1 MKRSFFWLMSILLVL
16 CGNSFAEVKSP
27 DPAAFDYTL
36 QKLHQSVAELS
47 KENQELKA
55 RNTGVRVKVGALT
68 AKLTAMQEDVYQLK
82 KRKAVQTV
90 SPKGG
95 GGLDSLKAQIV
106 RLNQELTRIGQESVA
121 VDAQMK
127 LVEEAERVYGQ
138 KISRLEAENKAAP
151 ADGVLLAEWQKALA
165 DLQAERDRL
174 RQEAQEATARYNTAK
189 TQWVDLD
196 AAITHEPEQFE
207 SIRAEQ
213 ESVTRET
220 AAIEAE
226 LPKLKASMA
235 EAQAEV
241 QRLDLEDNSELKVG
255 RMESEIK
262 AITERSRSLELE
274 LLTRQKVKD
283 GEFKRVQDERAALE
297 VKYKGEIDALTVR
310 NTALR
315 QELDGLRKAMVA
327 LDKKKSALELDAYTP
342 R

>member
-1 MKRSFFWLMSILLVL
+1 MSILLVL

-315 QELDGLRKAMVA
+315 QELDALRKAMVA

>member
-315 QELDGLRKAMVA
+315 QELDALRKAMVA

>member
-1 MKRSFFWLMSILLVL
+1 MKRSFLGLMSILLVL

-36 QKLHQSVAELS
+36 QRLHQSVAELS

-90 SPKGG
+90 SPKGVSA
-95 GGLDSLKAQIV
+95 LDSLKAQVI

-127 LVEEAERVYGQ
+127 LVEEAERAYGQ
-138 KISRLEAENKAAP
+138 KISKLEADIKEVP
-151 ADGVLLAEWQKALA
+151 SDGALSVEWQKAVT
-165 DLQAERDRL
+165 DLQVERDKL
-174 RQEAQEATARYNTAK
+174 RQEAHEATVRYNAAK
-189 TQWVDLD
+189 TQWVNLD
-196 AAITHEPEQFE
+196 AAITHEPKQFQT
-207 SIRAEQ
+207 IRAEQ
-213 ESVTRET
+213 ESIAREA

-226 LPKLKASMA
+226 LPKLKANMA
-235 EAQAEV
+235 EAQADV
-241 QRLDLEDNSELKVG
+241 QHLDLEDNSDLKVG

-262 AITERSRSLELE
+262 AITERNRSLELE
-274 LLTRQKVKD
+274 LLTLQKVKD
-283 GEFKRVQDERAALE
+283 GEFKRVQDERSALE

-327 LDKKKSALELDAYTP
+327 LDKKKSVLESDAYTP